1 MRANCL
7 KVFTNNQIDNQD
19 SEFDLTSVSSIYLN
33 DSIADSFSHFKTSTF
48 DEIQMA
54 DSLEQNELPKDK
66 PPPVPPRKH
75 LMHKKNEH
83 FYINI
88 DNNNNTPSTSEQKT
102 PVNKSRFRSP
112 EKLPL
117 FYYSKENNQT
127 TEDEQTK
134 KMVDQETQ
142 TNVKCILLKQSELK
156 KTSPEKVLN
165 YFTKEQEPEPE
176 QTHEHSFPSFN
187 IYSKFKNW
195 VSKLNMSPL
204 LSNSTHQEQESIDKR
219 HSRSKTID
227 QPARVSLTP
236 TKRAD
241 TYKSPVKSM
250 KINQRASSLT
260 NRLPLKSPNKEVS
273 FSHLN
278 EFITDN
284 IGADFFKSVLGKTNS
299 VLNSSSSSK
308 LAKTEN
314 KIAQTNSNVNSSI
327 ITFDDSALITND
339 ETIIVKKS
347 NSKTEQKCANEN
359 MDDEDE
365 NDQTFTESIVGN
377 DLDDLAKTFQNL
389 NTNSLTEQ
397 LKFINQ
403 NLNESNKKSKNSDSP
418 VIDNIKNP
426 ILLNNNYSNE
436 LYEQIENKMNTTDS
450 SEMIMSNMFNCFQ
463 INPNQIE
470 WREGH
475 IKSAF
480 NYLLIDP
487 RISQNLPVRAK
498 YLNEKQVFRAFIA
511 SIFYIGKGTRARP
524 YAHLQDSIKVWK
536 HEKNQVVT
544 SPQSAVPKRSKKI
557 ERIINIWEDNYGVVS
572 LHCFQNVI
580 PSEAYT
586 REAAMI
592 DAIGIQNL
600 TNVKKGN
607 YYGESKDWSLKH
619 RCQLGTI
626 LLKKA
631 CAIFLAEGE
640 RQLNPIDIKI

>member
-127 TEDEQTK
+127 T
-134 KMVDQETQ
+134 
-142 TNVKCILLKQSELK
+142 
-156 KTSPEKVLN
+156 
-165 YFTKEQEPEPE
+165 
-176 QTHEHSFPSFN
+176 
-187 IYSKFKNW
+187 KFKNW

-536 HEKNQVVT
+536 HETNQVVT